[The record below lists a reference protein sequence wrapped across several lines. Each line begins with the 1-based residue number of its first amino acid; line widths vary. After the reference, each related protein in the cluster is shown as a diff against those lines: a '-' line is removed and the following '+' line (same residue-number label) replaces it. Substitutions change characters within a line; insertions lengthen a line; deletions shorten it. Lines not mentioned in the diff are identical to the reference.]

1 MLQVFS
7 KAPPSARLGTLNETK
22 NVNQQLE
29 DLKGKVN
36 TTMTKST
43 TEIKKFRELAKY
55 NEQLTKSYAAN
66 LKVLMDTSALLKAYA
81 EFFDILRERLGEV
94 DKELGLPISGDDFD
108 YMRQLTYDQM
118 SNLQDAFNTEVTN
131 LKKIYSKYGKQ
142 KEYDA
147 VEQAEKAFA
156 STLVSGKDALGVLSP
171 YRGGGGSSKVAKSA
185 ARKKLNL
192 KREKS

>member
-1 MLQVFS
+1 MFQVFS

-36 TTMTKST
+36 TTITKST

-81 EFFDILRERLGEV
+81 EFFDMLREKLGEV
-94 DKELGLPISGDDFD
+94 DKELGLPISSDDFD
-108 YMRQLTYDQM
+108 YMRKLTYDQM

-131 LKKIYSKYGKQ
+131 LKRLYSKYGKQ

-171 YRGGGGSSKVAKSA
+171 YRGSGGKGHVRSVAS
-185 ARKKLNL
+185 RKKMN
-192 KREKS
+192 KKNA

>member
-7 KAPPSARLGTLNETK
+7 KAPPSVRLGTLNETK

-36 TTMTKST
+36 TTITKST

-81 EFFDILRERLGEV
+81 DFFDILREKLGEV
-94 DKELGLPISGDDFD
+94 DKELGLPISGEDFD
-108 YMRQLTYDQM
+108 YMRRLTFDQM

-131 LKKIYSKYGKQ
+131 LKKLYSKYGKQ

-156 STLVSGKDALGVLSP
+156 STLVSGKDALGVLSQP
-171 YRGGGGSSKVAKSA
+171 YRGGGMQKASS
-185 ARKKLNL
+185 RKKMNR
-192 KREKS
+192 KTA

>member
-36 TTMTKST
+36 TTITKST

-81 EFFDILRERLGEV
+81 EFFDVLREKLGEV
-94 DKELGLPISGDDFD
+94 DKELGLPISSDDFD
-108 YMRQLTYDQM
+108 YMRKLTYDQM
-118 SNLQDAFNTEVTN
+118 SNLQDAFNTEVIN
-131 LKKIYSKYGKQ
+131 LKKLYSKYGKQ

-171 YRGGGGSSKVAKSA
+171 YRGGGGKGKAMA
-185 ARKKLNL
+185 ARKKLNR
-192 KREKS
+192 KTA

>member
-36 TTMTKST
+36 TTITKST

-81 EFFDILRERLGEV
+81 EFFDVLREKLGEV
-94 DKELGLPISGDDFD
+94 DKELGLPISSDDFD
-108 YMRQLTYDQM
+108 YMRKLTYDQM

-131 LKKIYSKYGKQ
+131 LKKLYSKYGKQ

-171 YRGGGGSSKVAKSA
+171 YRGGGGKGKAMA
-185 ARKKLNL
+185 ARKKLNR
-192 KREKS
+192 KTA

>member
-1 MLQVFS
+1 
-7 KAPPSARLGTLNETK
+7 
-22 NVNQQLE
+22 LE

-36 TTMTKST
+36 TTITKST

-81 EFFDILRERLGEV
+81 EFFDLLRERLGEV
-94 DKELGLPISGDDFD
+94 DKELGLPISSDDFD
-108 YMRQLTYDQM
+108 YMRKLTYDQM

-131 LKKIYSKYGKQ
+131 LKKLYSKYGKQ

-171 YRGGGGSSKVAKSA
+171 YRSGGGAGGGAGSKAAAVGKASSSA
-185 ARKKLNL
+185 ARKKLNR
-192 KREKS
+192 KNA